1 MKILIALGT
10 LVLAACASTAS
21 NPVLEQA
28 RAAYSAAQADP
39 KVLRHAVAELDV
51 AARTLGEAERAGG
64 DEAAHLGYLAQQRA
78 RIARELG
85 HARANER
92 AALEA
97 RLHEAEEGRA
107 RAEARAKELEQERDV
122 NDRLNAQLRR
132 LQAQVAELQARE
144 TERGWILTLGSD
156 LLFDVGQ
163 AKLKPGGR
171 RALANLAR
179 FMSQHPERKIV
190 IEGFTDA
197 SGSPEA
203 NKRLSEQRA
212 QAVRDALVREGI
224 EPGRIEAHGLGAAYP
239 VASNAN
245 SGGRQLNR
253 RVEILLGENVSR
265 AATGGNAGAGAG
277 ASGARE
283 R

>member
-1 MKILIALGT
+1 MRAIPLLAL
-10 LVLAACASTAS
+10 LVLEACASRGPTA
-21 NPVLEQA
+21 PALEQA
-28 RAAYSAAQADP
+28 RAAYAAAQADP
-39 KVLRHAVAELDV
+39 QVLRNAAAELDL
-51 AARTLGEAERAGG
+51 AARTLSEAESARGE
-64 DEAAHLGYLAQQRA
+64 EASHLAYVAQQRA

-85 HARANER
+85 HSRANDR
-92 AALEA
+92 VALET
-97 RLHEAEEGRA
+97 RLHDAEEARA
-107 RAEARAKELEQERDV
+107 RAEARAKELEEERDV

-144 TERGWILTLGSD
+144 TQHGWILTLGSD
-156 LLFDVGQ
+156 LLFDVGS
-163 AKLKPGGR
+163 ARLKPGGR

-179 FMSQHPERKIV
+179 FMSQHPERKIA

-203 NKRLSEQRA
+203 NKRLSEARA
-212 QAVRDALVREGI
+212 NAVRDALVREGI
-224 EPGRIEAHGLGAAYP
+224 EPGRIQARGLGDAYP

-253 RVEILLGENVSR
+253 RVEILLGENLSR
-265 AATGGNAGAGAG
+265 AATGAGAG
-277 ASGARE
+277 SSRSSE